1 MSQSRMT
8 NPHTETPRF
17 VYVAAYIVGLGGFLF
32 AYELTVIG
40 GAILFIKE
48 QFALS
53 PDVEEFVVSIV
64 LLGATIGAAVAG
76 PLADRYGRR
85 PGLIL
90 TALIFFLGAL
100 GSALA
105 PTVAWLIGGRVLA
118 GVGVGTVSV
127 IATLY
132 ISEFSPANIRGRLVS
147 LYVLAAA
154 VGFLCSGLVDYAFSS
169 AHAWRVMFALAVIP
183 ALIFGIG
190 MWFLPESPRWL
201 ASQALRDEARA
212 VLMRFRGTPDV
223 DGELQGIQSSL
234 AQQRGGW
241 VELMSPVIRPALIV
255 GIGVGI
261 CQRVTG
267 IDLGFFYGPTIFQ
280 SAGFESAAVDIL
292 ATAVLAFTMLLS
304 TFVAMRVVD
313 HMGRRVLLLTGLAGM
328 ALALTVLGLAF
339 LVPDRSGI
347 VGWVAIVSLMVV
359 VASWT
364 IGPGNVGFMLIAEIY
379 PLEIRGMAMSI
390 ATVALW
396 AAYLLV
402 TLTFLTTIQI
412 LGEAGTFFFTAL
424 MGIGAWV
431 FVYALAPETK
441 GKSLEEIQAYWRQR
455 SHAR

>member
-1 MSQSRMT
+1 MSQPPK
-8 NPHTETPRF
+8 NTPRF
-17 VYVAAYIVGLGGFLF
+17 VYVAAWIVGLGGYLF

-53 PDVEEFVVSIV
+53 PGMEELLVSII
-64 LLGATIGAAVAG
+64 LLGATIGAAVGG

-85 PGLIL
+85 TLLIL
-90 TALIFFLGAL
+90 TAIIFFLGAL

-105 PTVAWLIGGRVLA
+105 PTLPWLIAGRVVA
-118 GVGVGTVSV
+118 GVSVGTVSV

-132 ISEFSPANIRGRLVS
+132 ISEVSPADIRGRLVS
-147 LYVLAAA
+147 IYVLMAA
-154 VGFLCSGLVDYAFSS
+154 VGFLSSGLVDYALSS
-169 AHAWRVMFALAVIP
+169 AHAWRWMFGLAVLP
-183 ALIFGIG
+183 ALMFGIG

-201 ASQALRDEARA
+201 ASHASPDQARA

-223 DGELQGIQSSL
+223 DGELQSIQSSL

-241 VELMSPVIRPALIV
+241 VELISPVVRPALIV

-292 ATAVLAFTMLLS
+292 ATAALGLTMLLS

-328 ALALTVLGLAF
+328 VLALTVLGLAF

-347 VGWVAIVSLMVV
+347 IGWVAIVSLMVV

-396 AAYLLV
+396 AAYLVV
-402 TLTFLTTIQI
+402 TLTFLTTVQI

-441 GKSLEEIQAYWRQR
+441 GKSLEQIQAYWRQLA
-455 SHAR
+455 HTP